1 MPDASHQIGSNSP
14 GRIKE
19 WRPDARHRPPPHQAL
34 EKSERTRCGLRLPKS
49 KTRGVGAFPV
59 GIRVPFA
66 GAREAGNPPC
76 PPVHAL
82 VLQAM
87 GSTHYGI
94 KIAANQAGAA
104 DTDQRHRQRR
114 CLDAHPRV
122 AHLRQR
128 PPIQRVH
135 ARAQNGAPSASGA
148 RIFDPPAPQ
157 RLCRSRT
164 AGATASSG

>member
-1 MPDASHQIGSNSP
+1 MLEPSP
-14 GRIKE
+14 AAGTEPMSCTGTVLKRKLHSFLGLCIYLLALLE
-19 WRPDARHRPPPHQAL
+19 VPLGYIFTVSTILAILAIFWFQSPPHQAL

-94 KIAANQAGAA
+94 KIAANQARAA

-128 PPIQRVH
+128 PPIQ
-135 ARAQNGAPSASGA
+135 
-148 RIFDPPAPQ
+148 
-157 RLCRSRT
+157 
-164 AGATASSG
+164 